1 MPSKN
6 LADGHAASR
15 VHDLQYYAWEAIR
28 IDNVALRLIN
38 QGLGETT
45 LTTGRSRFDEAAPYV
60 RELRNSLT
68 HAEERP
74 RPDDY
79 HYFDTIVRLHDDG
92 TVTYMLDPRYQ
103 THDMLLELSK
113 NAREV
118 LESFEAGPPPE

>member
-45 LTTGRSRFDEAAPYV
+45 LTTGRSRFDEET
-60 RELRNSLT
+60 R
-68 HAEERP
+68 
-74 RPDDY
+74 
-79 HYFDTIVRLHDDG
+79 
-92 TVTYMLDPRYQ
+92 
-103 THDMLLELSK
+103 
-113 NAREV
+113 
-118 LESFEAGPPPE
+118 